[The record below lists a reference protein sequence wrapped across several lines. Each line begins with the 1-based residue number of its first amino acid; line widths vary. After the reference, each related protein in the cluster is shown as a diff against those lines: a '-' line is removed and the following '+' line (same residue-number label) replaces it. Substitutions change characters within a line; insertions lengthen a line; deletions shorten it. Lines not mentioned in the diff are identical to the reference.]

1 MSDAPQ
7 KVLFVDRDGTLI
19 EEPPDE
25 QVDSLDKIRFMPDV
39 FASLQ
44 QLAAAGYRLVMV
56 TNQDGLGTASFP
68 REQLRAAAALRD
80 RHARLAGHPLRCRVH
95 LPAQAADGCDC
106 RKPKLGLVKD
116 YLRSARTSTSPAAW

>member
-1 MSDAPQ
+1 MNAGPR

-25 QVDSLDKIRFMPDV
+25 QVDSLEKIRFMPGV

-44 QLAAAGYRLVMV
+44 GLTAAGYRLVMV

-68 REQLRAAAALRD
+68 RETFE
-80 RHARLAGHPLRCRVH
+80 LASPFCDAD
-95 LPAQAADGCDC
+95 PAPFD
-106 RKPKLGLVKD
+106 VV
-116 YLRSARTSTSPAAW
+116 STLTV